1 MKITTIINEFESN
14 FASSFK
20 HTSIVKY
27 NIEFKTSIIDDILQN
42 LNNLRLKFKKGDFN
56 PTKVGWEMTLEHINL
71 LDNLLTEIISEYRK
85 YFNMHPGKLKI
96 YDVNR
101 KLRDAES
108 PSVQEFAKGVINELI
123 IPAKKE
129 KLTKAERSKLEAE
142 AFNISWALGE
152 LKKHQK
158 PK

>member
-1 MKITTIINEFESN
+1 
-14 FASSFK
+14 
-20 HTSIVKY
+20 
-27 NIEFKTSIIDDILQN
+27 
-42 LNNLRLKFKKGDFN
+42 
-56 PTKVGWEMTLEHINL
+56 MTLEHINL

-123 IPAKKE
+123 IPNESLPFKK
-129 KLTKAERSKLEAE
+129 SKFFKSKSLAVSRGK
-142 AFNISWALGE
+142 NISLLLAPRFANLR
-152 LKKHQK
+152 
-158 PK
+158 